1 MRKLPSIAATLAL
14 LMSLPAAAQE
24 GEGVPLQM
32 DFTTALIVGKGKPCL
47 RLTAQDSIKK
57 LKVLISRDGK
67 TKKFSAARMASGASR
82 SFCWKEKAGIY
93 TYTLQMSCLYNGKQR
108 SSTTELELSYLPP
121 LKMVM
126 NKDHIDME
134 KRTLSLQI
142 NHPADKVELVIKGKG
157 GKVLLE
163 TEEGFG
169 GAKPGS
175 TLTINWDDVEGD
187 VVRMDIKVYD
197 TDGSWVGMA
206 VTPWAINI
214 PHEEVE
220 FETDKWGIRDT
231 EAPKLDEA
239 IKQIHKAIK
248 EHASDFTVTLYVGG
262 FTDTVGG
269 AGHNRTLSTNRAMA
283 IAKYFRKKGVRIPIR
298 YRGFGEE
305 ALAVPTGDNKDEPRN
320 RRALYM
326 LANQAPVIARIG
338 WGGWKT
344 IK

>member
-1 MRKLPSIAATLAL
+1 MRMLPIFATTAVL
-14 LMSLPAAAQE
+14 LLTVPASAQE
-24 GEGVPLQM
+24 GEGVPLEM
-32 DFTTALIVGKGKPCL
+32 DFKTSLVVGKEKPCL
-47 RLTAQDSIKK
+47 KLTAQDSVKD
-57 LKVLISRDGK
+57 LKVVILREGK
-67 TKKFSAARMASGASR
+67 VKKFSAKRMASGASR
-82 SFCWKEKAGIY
+82 TFCWKEKAGIY
-93 TYTLQMSCLYNGKQR
+93 QYTLEMKCKYNGKPR
-108 SSTTELELSYLPP
+108 SSSTELELSYLPP
-121 LKMVM
+121 LKMLM
-126 NKDHIDME
+126 NKDHVDME
-134 KRTLSLQI
+134 KRTLRLQI

-175 TLTINWDDVEGD
+175 TLTVNWDEVEGD
-187 VVRMDIKVYD
+187 ITRMDIKVYD

-220 FETDKWGIRDT
+220 FESDKWGIRDT
-231 EAPKLDEA
+231 EAPKLDAA

-283 IAKYFRKKGVRIPIR
+283 IASYFRKKGVRIPIR
-298 YRGFGEE
+298 YRGFGED
-305 ALAVPTGDNKDEPRN
+305 ALAVPTPDNKDEPRN

-326 LANQAPVIARIG
+326 LANQAPVIARVG
-338 WGGWKT
+338 WGGWKAVR
-344 IK
+344 